1 MDKNTDTS
9 PGIHEGASNKKCFFF
24 QKEKEIVEASPDGL
38 VTHPSKNNV
47 PKVIEAKNVI
57 VIDDETLK
65 DSPMKSKCRLLDT
78 GLKVKRESYC
88 KIPL

>member
-1 MDKNTDTS
+1 MQVT
-9 PGIHEGASNKKCFFF
+9 KKRFFF
-24 QKEKEIVEASPDGL
+24 VFFFKKKREIVGASPDGL
-38 VTHPSKNNV
+38 VTDPSKNNV
-47 PKVIEAKNVI
+47 HKIIEAKNVI

-65 DSPMKSKCRLLDT
+65 DSPMKSKCRLFDT